1 MENEADFDL
10 LYHKYKRLV
19 YNLSLNYTFDADD
32 AKDITQEVFVKI
44 YQKRHQ
50 YSSLGGSEKN
60 WIFGITINQCLDFLK
75 SKRRK
80 KRFGTIVSLFYP
92 NSNEPINSALSLSH
106 PGIQMEQKEELENLL
121 NVIYHLPE
129 KQKTVIILL
138 KIEDRSQKEVA
149 EIMGLSEKAVESLFQ
164 RAKQNIKKKIE

>member
-10 LYHKYKRLV
+10 LYHKYKKLV
-19 YNLSLNYTFDADD
+19 FNLCLNYTFDVDD

-44 YQKRHQ
+44 YQKHHQ
-50 YSSLGGSEKN
+50 YSSSGGSEKN
-60 WIFGITINQCLDFLK
+60 WIFGITVNQCLDFLK

-80 KRFGTIVSLFYP
+80 KRFGSIVSLFYP
-92 NSNEPINSALSLSH
+92 DSNEPINSALSFNH
-106 PGIQMEQKEELENLL
+106 PGILMEQKEELENLL
-121 NVIYHLPE
+121 RLIYHLPE
-129 KQKTVIILL
+129 NQKTVITLL

-149 EIMGLSEKAVESLFQ
+149 EIMGISVKAVESLFQ